1 MAASASRRARAAK
14 RALLFEGE
22 SDPQTCWQHNLPAF
36 GVPGA
41 DMVNPKR
48 LAKDFAGIERL
59 YVGNERD
66 RGAPGFLR
74 SLGATG
80 GLADRVRVID
90 LSPYKDPSELHV
102 ADPDGFLAAMDRAM
116 AESVPLSEAIAKLT
130 PAPGPGVQAV
140 DRRTDMANAQLFVAR
155 HGGRFR
161 FAHEIKERME
171 AKGTFYVWDG
181 RRWKSDAD
189 GEIDRLAQ
197 QFLRDEYIA
206 AATDLDEKV
215 RKWVS
220 ASLNES
226 YRIRMLKSAAPMLPI
241 ATTADVFDPDPW
253 AFNTLS
259 GIIDLRTCLPRPHD
273 PAAMCSKLAA
283 VEYDV
288 GTGCPLFEQF
298 LEDIFAGDGELIS
311 FVQRCVGYSLTGLTR
326 EQVLF
331 LLWGGGWNGKT
342 TLLGVLKRLFG
353 DYSRNA
359 DFASFSYQREKQAGT
374 RDDLAA
380 LAGARLVTAAE
391 PTVGLRFSEGKLKEI
406 TGSDPVTARH
416 LYGRHFDFVPQFK
429 LWLSGN
435 HRPTVRDTSEGFWRR
450 ICLIPFTVS
459 FKGRADQQL
468 AEKLIAELPGIL
480 NWALLGCLEW
490 QRIGLQPPGV
500 VRVAT
505 AEYRAEEDLVG
516 TFIAERTTSDPG
528 AVTPF
533 RVLYESYGSW
543 CNDRSESPVSSKAF
557 GEALSEHGFAKTR
570 LGGGMSARQGV
581 GLQEV

>member
-1 MAASASRRARAAK
+1 
-14 RALLFEGE
+14 
-22 SDPQTCWQHNLPAF
+22 
-36 GVPGA
+36 
-41 DMVNPKR
+41 
-48 LAKDFAGIERL
+48 
-59 YVGNERD
+59 
-66 RGAPGFLR
+66 
-74 SLGATG
+74 
-80 GLADRVRVID
+80 
-90 LSPYKDPSELHV
+90 
-102 ADPDGFLAAMDRAM
+102 
-116 AESVPLSEAIAKLT
+116 
-130 PAPGPGVQAV
+130 
-140 DRRTDMANAQLFVAR
+140 
-155 HGGRFR
+155 
-161 FAHEIKERME
+161 
-171 AKGTFYVWDG
+171 
-181 RRWKSDAD
+181 
-189 GEIDRLAQ
+189 
-197 QFLRDEYIA
+197 
-206 AATDLDEKV
+206 
-215 RKWVS
+215 
-220 ASLNES
+220 
-226 YRIRMLKSAAPMLPI
+226 
-241 ATTADVFDPDPW
+241 
-253 AFNTLS
+253 
-259 GIIDLRTCLPRPHD
+259 
-273 PAAMCSKLAA
+273 MCSKLAA

-468 AEKLIAELPGIL
+468 AEKLIAELPGHPEL
-480 NWALLGCLEW
+480 GAPGLLGMAAN
-490 QRIGLQPPGV
+490 RSAAPRSSAGGDGRVPGGRGLGRNVHCGADDFRSRSCHPVRSV
-500 VRVAT
+500 V
-505 AEYRAEEDLVG
+505 
-516 TFIAERTTSDPG
+516 
-528 AVTPF
+528 
-533 RVLYESYGSW
+533 
-543 CNDRSESPVSSKAF
+543 
-557 GEALSEHGFAKTR
+557 
-570 LGGGMSARQGV
+570 
-581 GLQEV
+581 